1 MPAFGNDKTE
11 SNIFIMEKKKI
22 NRFSNEQMLVAPSI
36 LASDFAKLGEDCARV
51 AKGGSELLHLDV
63 MDGHFVPNLT
73 IGPPLIKSLR
83 KVNDLYFDAHL
94 MITNPIKYAP
104 VFSEAGA
111 DMITFHVESDDDPDE
126 TIKCIREL
134 GCEVGITL
142 KPGTPAEAIFPY
154 LDKVDLVLVM
164 TVEPGFG
171 GQSFMADM
179 MPKVAAI
186 RKRIIEIGK
195 PIHLQ
200 VDGGID
206 DKTVAAA
213 AGAGAN
219 VMVAGTFVFRNSN
232 GADWA
237 IKQLH
242 DAQSELDAALAK
254 MK

>member
-1 MPAFGNDKTE
+1 
-11 SNIFIMEKKKI
+11 MEKKKI
-22 NRFSNEQMLVAPSI
+22 NQFSNEQMLVAPSI
-36 LASDFAKLGEDCARV
+36 LASDFAKLGEDCAMV
-51 AKGGSELLHLDV
+51 AAGGCELLHLDV

-83 KVNDLYFDAHL
+83 KVNDLIFDAHL

-104 VFSEAGA
+104 SFSDAGA
-111 DMITFHVESDDDPDE
+111 DMISFHVEADDDPDD
-126 TIKCIREL
+126 TIKCIRDL
-134 GCEVGITL
+134 GCDVGITL
-142 KPGTPAEAIFPY
+142 KPGTPAEAVFPY

-179 MPKVAAI
+179 MLKVAAI
-186 RKRIIEIGK
+186 RKRIIEIGR
-195 PIHLQ
+195 PVHLQ

-219 VMVAGTFVFRNSN
+219 VMVAGTFVFRNNN

-242 DAQSELDAALAK
+242 DAQSCLAAAIAA